1 MIPTPQKQAIGGVQP
16 LWLKK
21 LSFGGVC
28 LLGLFIA
35 SLIVDVDNYQ
45 TWAALPLVL
54 LLIGYY
60 FLLGLNVANV
70 YKYGDD
76 VLVEH
81 ALKGEFLISKAEVV
95 GVKAGWLLNKVT
107 FSHASFQFF
116 HASGFFKAMLLAQ
129 EKEYEAGLTHS
140 LKS

>member
-1 MIPTPQKQAIGGVQP
+1 MIPSPQMQAIGGVQP

-28 LLGLFIA
+28 LFGLLIA
-35 SLIVDVDNYQ
+35 LMIVDVDNYK
-45 TWAALPLVL
+45 TWAAVPMLL

-60 FLLGLNVANV
+60 FLLGFNVANI
-70 YKYGDD
+70 YKYGDN

-81 ALKGEFLISKAEVV
+81 ALRGEFLIPKQEVI
-95 GVKAGWLLNKVT
+95 GVKAGWLLNQVS
-107 FSHASFQFF
+107 FSHTSFRFF

-129 EKEYEAGLTHS
+129 EKEYEAGLTQL